1 MAELYAWPGILTTLL
16 EDRDLSVSES
26 TWAMRQIMSG
36 SATPS
41 QLAGFLVALRAK
53 GETVDEI
60 VGFRDA
66 ILEAALPLPVDPN
79 VLDIVG
85 TGGDRFGTVNVS
97 TMAAVVAAA
106 SGVPVVKHGNRAAS
120 SASGSSDV
128 LSALGIDLTLTPEQ
142 VAETLARAGIT
153 FAFASAF
160 HPGFRHAGP
169 TRSELGVPTVFNFLG
184 PLCNPARAEANA
196 VGVAHLD
203 RVPLITGVFRTR
215 GATALV
221 FRGDDGLDELTTTGH
236 SRLWEVSRGDVHEH
250 DLDPRDLGIRLAQI
264 DDLLG
269 GEPAHNASIVHRVFE
284 GEQGAVRDIVLLNAA
299 AGIVSFRLS
308 QDATQVQ
315 RPILERLAEER
326 TPRPPRSTAA
336 RHRRSSPTGSRSP
349 APSPERADVFRGD
362 AVHPHDALTEIATL
376 LERERSS
383 RYKSKAFRAAAD
395 AIEGLSDEQLRDAA
409 SLRRRKGIGDSTF
422 AVIQEALEGRVPTYL
437 LDLRERAG
445 VQRSSTLRGLLRGD
459 LHSHSD
465 WSDGLTSIDLMVDA
479 ARALGHE
486 YLALTDHS
494 PRLRVANGLS
504 PERLRAQLEIVGGM
518 SGGRIHAAVRH
529 RGGHPRRRRRSTR
542 SRSCWRSSTS
552 WSPRRIPSCAWSTV
566 R

>member
-1 MAELYAWPGILTTLL
+1 MAELYTWPDVLTTLL
-16 EDRDLSVSES
+16 DRRDLSVSES
-26 TWAMRQIMSG
+26 TWAMRQVMAG
-36 SATPS
+36 AATPS
-41 QLAGFLVALRAK
+41 QLGGFLVALRAK

-66 ILEAALPLPVDPN
+66 ILEAALPLPVDPA

-128 LSALGIDLTLTPEQ
+128 LGALGIDLTLPPSA
-142 VAETLARAGIT
+142 VAEVLGRAGIT

-169 TRSELGVPTVFNFLG
+169 TRAELGVPTVFNFLG

-203 RVPLITGVFRTR
+203 RVPLITGVFQTR

-236 SRLWEVSRGDVHEH
+236 SRLWEVSRGDIHEH
-250 DLDPRDLGIRLAQI
+250 DLDPRDLGIPFADI

-269 GEPAHNASIVHRVFE
+269 GDPVHNAAIVHRVFD

-299 AGIVSFRLS
+299 AGLVSYRLF

-315 RPILERLAEER
+315 RPILERLAE
-326 TPRPPRSTAA
+326 AK
-336 RHRRSSPTGSRSP
+336 
-349 APSPERADVFRGD
+349 GD
-362 AVHPHDALTEIATL
+362 AATAID
-376 LERERSS
+376 SG
-383 RYKSKAFRAAAD
+383 AAAAKLD
-395 AIEGLSDEQLRDAA
+395 HWVTVTRELA
-409 SLRRRKGIGDSTF
+409 S
-422 AVIQEALEGRVPTYL
+422 
-437 LDLRERAG
+437 
-445 VQRSSTLRGLLRGD
+445 
-459 LHSHSD
+459 
-465 WSDGLTSIDLMVDA
+465 
-479 ARALGHE
+479 
-486 YLALTDHS
+486 
-494 PRLRVANGLS
+494 
-504 PERLRAQLEIVGGM
+504 
-518 SGGRIHAAVRH
+518 
-529 RGGHPRRRRRSTR
+529 
-542 SRSCWRSSTS
+542 
-552 WSPRRIPSCAWSTV
+552 
-566 R
+566 

>member
-1 MAELYAWPGILTTLL
+1 MAELYTWPGILTTLL
-16 EDRDLSVSES
+16 DDRDLSVSES

-85 TGGDRFGTVNVS
+85 TGGDRFGTVNIS

-106 SGVPVVKHGNRAAS
+106 SGVPVVKHGNKAAS

-128 LSALGIDLTLTPEQ
+128 LSALGIDLTLTPAQ
-142 VAETLARAGIT
+142 VAETLSRAGIT

-160 HPGFRHAGP
+160 HPGFRHAGA
-169 TRSELGVPTVFNFLG
+169 TRAELGVPTVFNFLG

-196 VGVAHLD
+196 VGVAQLD

-236 SRLWEVSRGDVHEH
+236 SRLWEVSRGDIHEH
-250 DLDPRDLGIRLAQI
+250 DLDPRDLGIPVADI

-269 GEPAHNASIVHRVFE
+269 GDPAHNAQIVRRVFA

-299 AGIVSFRLS
+299 AGIVAFRLF
-308 QDATQVQ
+308 QDATEVQ
-315 RPILERLAEER
+315 RPILERLSEA
-326 TPRPPRSTAA
+326 
-336 RHRRSSPTGSRSP
+336 
-349 APSPERADVFRGD
+349 
-362 AVHPHDALTEIATL
+362 
-376 LERERSS
+376 
-383 RYKSKAFRAAAD
+383 K
-395 AIEGLSDEQLRDAA
+395 DAA
-409 SLRRRKGIGDSTF
+409 SAAIDTGAASEK
-422 AVIQEALEGRVPTYL
+422 
-437 LDLRERAG
+437 LDAWVE
-445 VQRSSTLRGLLRGD
+445 V
-459 LHSHSD
+459 
-465 WSDGLTSIDLMVDA
+465 
-479 ARALGHE
+479 
-486 YLALTDHS
+486 
-494 PRLRVANGLS
+494 
-504 PERLRAQLEIVGGM
+504 
-518 SGGRIHAAVRH
+518 
-529 RGGHPRRRRRSTR
+529 TR
-542 SRSCWRSSTS
+542 SFT
-552 WSPRRIPSCAWSTV
+552 A
-566 R
+566 